1 MNPFD
6 GIGPDLS
13 VFGPLFDALW
23 KQVLA
28 AIWGIVIV
36 VSAFFLVL
44 SISKSSAA
52 TAARNPER
60 LAEAR
65 SQMLWSGVIFAV
77 ALMIGIIA
85 GFAVAFAG
93 SVG

>member
-28 AIWGIVIV
+28 AVWGIVVI
-36 VSAFFLVL
+36 VSAIFGVL
-44 SISKSSAA
+44 AIGKAGAA
-52 TAARNPER
+52 TASRNPER

-65 SQMLWSGVIFAV
+65 TQSLWAWIIFGV
-77 ALMIGIIA
+77 ALLIGLLAGIA
-85 GFAVAFAG
+85 VWFAG

>member
-6 GIGPDLS
+6 GVGPDLS
-13 VFGPLFDALW
+13 VFGPLFDTLW
-23 KQVLA
+23 KQILA
-28 AIWGIVIV
+28 AVWGLVIIVTAA
-36 VSAFFLVL
+36 SGVL
-44 SISKSSAA
+44 SIGKAGAA

-65 SQMLWSGVIFAV
+65 TQSIWSWGIFAV
-77 ALMIGIIA
+77 ALLIGLIA
-85 GFAVAFAG
+85 GVAVAFAG

>member
-6 GIGPDLS
+6 GVGPDLS
-13 VFGPLFDALW
+13 VFGPLFDTLW
-23 KQVLA
+23 KQILA
-28 AIWGIVIV
+28 AVWGIVIV
-36 VSAFFLVL
+36 VSAVFGVL
-44 SISKSSAA
+44 SIGKAGAA

-65 SQMLWSGVIFAV
+65 TQALWSWVIFGI
-77 ALMIGIIA
+77 ALLIGIIA
-85 GFAVAFAG
+85 GVAVAFAG